1 MKRWFLGIGAMVMLF
16 LLSTVYWAY
25 SNIRDRHPDYQLN
38 LKVNGSGQAAQ
49 LRIGFAA
56 LPITPE
62 ITDIWTDANGDG
74 RYHQKDGDSYTD
86 QNGNGRFDAIW
97 MAGFHQ
103 SRPAQ
108 GVHDNLWA
116 RTIVIDDGNTVISIT
131 SLDAIGFGHDD
142 VLDVRARIA
151 QKAEITFPI
160 ISSTHTHEAPDL
172 QGIWGP
178 SVYTSGVDTAYLEYV
193 KQQAALSV
201 IQAYENR
208 QDAFLKIAQDR
219 SSAIPLVTDSRKPE
233 VLDAGIRVI
242 QAITQDSSRT
252 LGSLVSWG
260 NHPETLWSKNLQ
272 ITSDYPHYLR
282 EYIEKGIDA
291 ADSLLTPG
299 LGGVCI
305 FINGAI
311 GGLMTTHPEWPVH
324 DPWKNTTYLAPDFDK
339 AESQGKQL
347 AHIALKAL
355 QDSSVILSAEQAEIT
370 LLARSFEIPL
380 DNTHFRLAS
389 VIGLLDRGYSG
400 WMKIR
405 TEVATLQMGPL
416 SLICVPGE
424 VYPEII
430 NGGVE
435 APEGQDFAIAPI
447 ETPPLRSL
455 MPGEYQFV
463 LGLAND
469 QIGYII
475 PKSEWDEKPPYLYGE
490 EKSPYGEV
498 NSVGPETAPLIYQ
511 NLKSLLE
518 ELSQEKISHVH

>member
-1 MKRWFLGIGAMVMLF
+1 MLF

-25 SNIRDRHPDYQLN
+25 SNIRDRYPDYQLN
-38 LKVNGSGQAAQ
+38 LKVEASDQATH
-49 LRIGFAA
+49 LKIGFAA
-56 LPITPE
+56 LPITPK
-62 ITDIWTDANGDG
+62 IADSWTDANNDS
-74 RYHQKDGDSYTD
+74 RYHQADGDTYTD
-86 QNGNGRFDAIW
+86 QNGNGKFDPIW

-108 GVHDNLWA
+108 GIHDDLWA
-116 RTIVIDDGNTVISIT
+116 RTIVIDDGNSVISIT

-142 VLDVRARIA
+142 VLDVRSRIGL
-151 QKAEITFPI
+151 KAEITFPI

-178 SVYTSGVDTAYLEYV
+178 NTHTSGVDTAYMEYI
-193 KQQAALSV
+193 KQQTALSV
-201 IQAYENR
+201 IQAYEKR

-219 SSAIPLVTDSRKPE
+219 SSAIPLVTDSRKPA
-233 VLDAGIRVI
+233 VLDPGIRVI
-242 QAITQDSSRT
+242 QALTLDSSQT
-252 LGSLVSWG
+252 LGTLVSWG

-272 ITSDYPHYLR
+272 ITSDFPHYLR
-282 EYIEKGIDA
+282 EGVENGIYA
-291 ADSLLTPG
+291 QDSLQTQG

-311 GGLMTTHPEWPVH
+311 GGLMTTDPEWPVH
-324 DPWKNTTYLAPDFDK
+324 DPWKDTTYLAPSFDK

-347 AHIALKAL
+347 AQIALHAL
-355 QDSSVILSAEQAEIT
+355 QDSSTLLSADEAKIR
-370 LLARSFEIPL
+370 LLARSFEISL
-380 DNTHFRLAS
+380 DNSNFRFAS
-389 VIGLLDRGYSG
+389 VIGLLDRGHSG

-405 TEVATLQMGPL
+405 TEVAALQMGPIG
-416 SLICVPGE
+416 LICVPGE
-424 VYPEII
+424 IYPEIV

-435 APEGQDFAIAPI
+435 APEGQDFAISPI

-475 PKSEWDEKPPYLYGE
+475 PKSEWDEKPPYLYGA

-498 NSVGPETAPLIYQ
+498 NSVGPETAPLIYKE
-511 NLKSLLE
+511 LKSLLE
-518 ELSQEKISHVH
+518 ELSQEKIAHVH